1 MNTTEMLSLLEL
13 GIYKICRSLIYIVD
27 MECCTYGQDESVKIA
42 EDYIKAYEADHPEL
56 NSDNSILGQAF
67 DPD

>member
-1 MNTTEMLSLLEL
+1 MNTTEMLSMLEL

-27 MECCTYGQDESVKIA
+27 TECCTYGQDDSVNMA

-56 NSDNSILGQAF
+56 KEETDA
-67 DPD
+67 